1 MSYIVEKQ
9 AREIKN
15 RIIGRQR
22 IESLPK
28 IDLGI
33 FKKKGSSKGFR
44 GWFLSRIKPF
54 IKFDP
59 SITYS
64 NLELCQMFQ
73 EIYKKYVEFEKIETI
88 KYQNWR
94 GKGEIKVFTQPD
106 KFIVEFASRR
116 EKGEKPKITKKE
128 YSKKEVNEII
138 VALNKLN
145 DKKKI
150 SSRELGQVA
159 YNKDW
164 DTQIFCKRPLHEKFT
179 HLLNI
184 LEHLKVIKY
193 YRSGN
198 VEVLNPIKEI
208 HEILK

>member
-9 AREIKN
+9 AK
-15 RIIGRQR
+15 R
-22 IESLPK
+22 IESYSEPK
-28 IDLGI
+28 IDLAILRKRGNPTT
-33 FKKKGSSKGFR
+33 FKGLLIQKLKE
-44 GWFLSRIKPF
+44 SRKMG
-54 IKFDP
+54 
-59 SITYS
+59 
-64 NLELCQMFQ
+64 NLEVAQLIQWA
-73 EIYKKYVEFEKIETI
+73 YKEYCNFEKIETI
-88 KYQNWR
+88 KYENWR

-138 VALNKLN
+138 IALNKLDN
-145 DKKKI
+145 KKKI

-208 HEILK
+208 QDILK